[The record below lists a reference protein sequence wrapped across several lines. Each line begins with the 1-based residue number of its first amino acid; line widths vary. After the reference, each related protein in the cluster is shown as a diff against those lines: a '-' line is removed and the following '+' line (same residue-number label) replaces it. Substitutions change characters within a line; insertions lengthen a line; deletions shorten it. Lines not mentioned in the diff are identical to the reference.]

1 MTISSSYD
9 FSVTRNEIIAS
20 ALRVIGAIAP
30 GETPTT
36 AMYDGGAQ
44 ALNMIVKAWQADGMP
59 VWVMSQYTL
68 PLVDATNS
76 YSITPKLLKVVS
88 AFNRNTTT
96 NIDIPMRVVT
106 QDEYNRLGNKSTSGN
121 PVQIWAQPLLD
132 TTTIKVYPTP
142 TSVEAAANT
151 ILITY
156 QKQFSDMDASTDTLE
171 FPQEYFDA
179 VKFALANRL
188 SFEYGMDIQDRK
200 QLLEQAMILK
210 QDALSFGTEEG
221 SVFFGVDV
229 RRW

>member
-9 FSVTRNEIIAS
+9 FSVTRDEIIAS
-20 ALRVIGAIAP
+20 ALRIIGAIAP

-36 AMYDGGAQ
+36 AMYTSGSQ

-68 PLVDATNS
+68 TLVDATNS
-76 YSITPKLLKVVS
+76 YSITPKLLKVIS
-88 AFNRNTTT
+88 AFNRNTST
-96 NIDIPMRVVT
+96 NIDIPMRVVS
-106 QDEYNRLGNKSTSGN
+106 QDEYNRLGNKSTAGN
-121 PVQIWAQPLLD
+121 PIQIWAQPLLD
-132 TTTIKVYPTP
+132 TTTVKVYPTP
-142 TSVEAAANT
+142 TAVEAAANT

-156 QKQFSDMDASTDTLE
+156 QKQFSDMDSSSDTLE
-171 FPQEYFDA
+171 FPQEWFDA
-179 VKFALANRL
+179 IKFALANRL

-210 QDALSFGTEEG
+210 QEALSFGTEEG

>member
-9 FSVTRNEIIAS
+9 FSVTRDDIIAS
-20 ALRVIGAIAP
+20 ALRIIGAIAP

-36 AMYDGGAQ
+36 AMYTSGSQ

-68 PLVDATNS
+68 TLVDATNS
-76 YSITPKLLKVVS
+76 YSITPKLLKVIS
-88 AFNRNTTT
+88 AFNRNTST
-96 NIDIPMRVVT
+96 NIDIPMRVVS
-106 QDEYNRLGNKSTSGN
+106 QDEYNRLGNKSTAGN
-121 PVQIWAQPLLD
+121 PIQIWAQPLLD
-132 TTTIKVYPTP
+132 TTTVKVYPTP
-142 TSVEAAANT
+142 TAVEAAANT

-156 QKQFSDMDASTDTLE
+156 QKQFSDMDSSSDTLE
-171 FPQEYFDA
+171 FPQEWFDA
-179 VKFALANRL
+179 IKFALANRL

-210 QDALSFGTEEG
+210 QEALSFGTEEG